1 MNSQS
6 SFRAFFSNLRKKRI
20 IEILAAFIAGGWL
33 FIEFVHFIL
42 IGHYHFPEKTLDFVL
57 VTLIGILLCTLIWRW
72 LSGREQ
78 SRKFRLEIVLI
89 PLVVLVTVLLDLNLL
104 LHLEAPESEPVAAA
118 PIWKNSVAVLPF
130 VDMSPL
136 KDQEYFCDG
145 MTAELINKLSNIKE
159 LKVPARTSVFFF
171 KGKELDIRD
180 IGKKLGVATVLDG
193 TIQKVESRLR
203 ARVQLINIADG
214 FNLWSEEFDREMK
227 DVFSIQDEIALAVA
241 DKLKLTLLGEQKSK
255 LIKHATSDVNAFETY
270 LKGKYYRYEERP
282 KSNLMARDYFEEAI
296 RKDPSYAA
304 AFAGLAESYM
314 LLGLSSVLSRD
325 EAAANALNAAQKALE
340 LDKNLS
346 EAYVS
351 MGVIKMVF
359 DWDWKGAEAELKK
372 AISLNPNNFDAHH
385 EYGWLLFRTY
395 RYDEAEKEWIHCQA
409 MDPLNPLALRELRIY
424 YLCRGQEGKAE
435 NIKRQL
441 KEIRPDWAEF
451 RENSYYSVEKASMN
465 IQEQGRIPGFISYLA
480 IAYIKSGN
488 SKEASKLIEELK
500 SLYEEGHEGNVACG
514 LADIFDE
521 LGEKEK
527 TLTWLERAVEK
538 KAPALIN
545 LSLCYWLKSLQEEPR
560 FQALLKR
567 VGLK

>member
-395 RYDEAEKEWIHCQA
+395 RYDEAEKEWIHCQT
-409 MDPLNPLALRELRIY
+409 MDPLNPLALRELRIF

-441 KEIRPDWAEF
+441 KEIRTDWAEF
-451 RENSYYSVEKASMN
+451 RENSYYSVEKASLN
-465 IQEQGRIPGFISYLA
+465 IQEQGRNCGSITYLA

-500 SLYEEGHEGNVACG
+500 SLYEEGHEGNVACS
-514 LADIFDE
+514 LADIFDA

-527 TLTWLERAVEK
+527 ILTWLERAVEK

-545 LSLCYWLKSLQEEPR
+545 LSLCFWFKSLQEEPR

>member
-180 IGKKLGVATVLDG
+180 LRKKLGVATVLDG

-395 RYDEAEKEWIHCQA
+395 RYDEAEKEWIHCQT
-409 MDPLNPLALRELRIY
+409 MDPLNPLALRELRIF

-500 SLYEEGHEGNVACG
+500 SLYEEGHEGNVACS
-514 LADIFDE
+514 LADIFDA

-527 TLTWLERAVEK
+527 ILTWLERAVEK

-545 LSLCYWLKSLQEEPR
+545 LSLCFWFKSLQEEPR

>member
-282 KSNLMARDYFEEAI
+282 KSFLMARDYFEEAI
-296 RKDPSYAA
+296 RKDSSYAA

-395 RYDEAEKEWIHCQA
+395 RYDEAEKEWIHCQT
-409 MDPLNPLALRELRIY
+409 MDPLNPLALRELRIF
-424 YLCRGQEGKAE
+424 YLCRGQQGKAE

-500 SLYEEGHEGNVACG
+500 SLYEEGHEGNVACS

>member
-296 RKDPSYAA
+296 RKDSSYAA

-395 RYDEAEKEWIHCQA
+395 RYDEAEKEWIHCQT
-409 MDPLNPLALRELRIY
+409 MDPLNPLALRELRIF

-435 NIKRQL
+435 NIIRQL
-441 KEIRPDWAEF
+441 KEIRTDWAEF
-451 RENSYYSVEKASMN
+451 RENSYYSVEKASLN
-465 IQEQGRIPGFISYLA
+465 IQEQGRNLGSITYLA

-500 SLYEEGHEGNVACG
+500 SLYEEGHEGNVACS
-514 LADIFDE
+514 LADIFDA

-527 TLTWLERAVEK
+527 ILTWLERAVEK

-545 LSLCYWLKSLQEEPR
+545 LSLCFWFKSLQEEPR

>member
-72 LSGREQ
+72 LSGRGQ

-395 RYDEAEKEWIHCQA
+395 RYDEAEKEWIHCQT

>member
-395 RYDEAEKEWIHCQA
+395 RYDEAEKEWIHCQT

-560 FQALLKR
+560 FQALLKK

>member
-395 RYDEAEKEWIHCQA
+395 RYDEAEKEWIHCQT